1 MFLLKQYSQ
10 HLALHGYY
18 DMIILFLLPSLL
30 CCLMKNL
37 LNKDLHTLY
46 ILGHDLFRFDVSIF
60 ILICVDEEME
70 KFQQVVNIYMPEHV
84 VYSNCE
90 IYI

>member
-1 MFLLKQYSQ
+1 MILLS
-10 HLALHGYY
+10 
-18 DMIILFLLPSLL
+18 LFPSLL
-30 CCLMKNL
+30 CCLVNNL

-46 ILGHDLFRFDVSIF
+46 ILSHDLFRFDVSIF
-60 ILICVDEEME
+60 ILICVDEETG

-84 VYSNCE
+84 AYSNCE